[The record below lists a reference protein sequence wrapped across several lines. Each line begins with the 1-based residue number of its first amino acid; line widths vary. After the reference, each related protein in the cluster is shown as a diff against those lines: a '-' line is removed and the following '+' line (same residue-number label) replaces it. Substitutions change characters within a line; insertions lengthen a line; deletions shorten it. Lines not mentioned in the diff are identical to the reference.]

1 MESSGECTSPY
12 TDASPSFLAMLQE
25 VEPRVARR
33 RLSQARHR
41 AKLAGLFNHL
51 RDTVCPQE
59 DTLFSKWQVLR
70 KAKNYILDLERKLE
84 NLLKLKEAY
93 HLEDGHPSN
102 LEEVKEQ
109 YINYYKEHWYS
120 MTINTDV
127 LNTGIISSSS
137 AHHSEEGRVTFALGG
152 GFICAS
158 EEDIE
163 DSEKN
168 KKLLTIAFGSV
179 CKQEAALND
188 RRLLLNTSFAILN
201 KEKGAPGQRVG
212 FRDTNA
218 VLEAFVVEVGR
229 GEMPRSHRKPGVPQE
244 QHVEGFGSGGQEV
257 NSRCL
262 YPRTWQQCHKKSN
275 DLTQVVKVIYSS
287 ALPVRMQ
294 QHYQTNSGPH
304 HKTSKNI
311 PDDLAS
317 ANLPGKT
324 RVALWQWLR
333 EYRGL
338 PAESDLKP
346 VCSQS
351 PVKSSAD
358 LIEFEGYLN
367 FYKETVDLLVENRI
381 VSMEQITL
389 PIVSK
394 AVSHLWQD
402 MSGEKKA
409 AIFKKCSQR
418 VCLSPGEQITLQIPL
433 QMDCTLRDRALD
445 SQGASGSSE
454 SNHDEMLFED
464 AFDLASGFLVKPEL
478 NMLTGIKRESSS
490 IFTHCSSENPEET
503 CMLYKQIIN
512 FVMARSGTVTH
523 HSQDEEACK

>member
-1 MESSGECTSPY
+1 MESSGDCTSPY
-12 TDASPSFLAMLQE
+12 TDASSSFLAMLQE

-51 RDTVCPQE
+51 RDTVCPQSKR
-59 DTLFSKWQVLR
+59 TKRTTSKWQVLR

-102 LEEVKEQ
+102 LEEIKEQ
-109 YINYYKEHWYS
+109 YINYYKEH
-120 MTINTDV
+120 
-127 LNTGIISSSS
+127 
-137 AHHSEEGRVTFALGG
+137 
-152 GFICAS
+152 C
-158 EEDIE
+158 
-163 DSEKN
+163 
-168 KKLLTIAFGSV
+168 
-179 CKQEAALND
+179 
-188 RRLLLNTSFAILN
+188 
-201 KEKGAPGQRVG
+201 
-212 FRDTNA
+212 
-218 VLEAFVVEVGR
+218 
-229 GEMPRSHRKPGVPQE
+229 
-244 QHVEGFGSGGQEV
+244 
-257 NSRCL
+257 
-262 YPRTWQQCHKKSN
+262 
-275 DLTQVVKVIYSS
+275 
-287 ALPVRMQ
+287 
-294 QHYQTNSGPH
+294 
-304 HKTSKNI
+304 
-311 PDDLAS
+311 DLAS
-317 ANLPGKT
+317 ASLPGKT
-324 RVALWQWLR
+324 RMALWQWLR
-333 EYRGL
+333 EYRGH

-394 AVSHLWQD
+394 AISHLWQE
-402 MSGEKKA
+402 MSGEKKE

-418 VCLSPGEQITLQIPL
+418 VCLSPGEQITLQIPM
-433 QMDCTLRDRALD
+433 QMDCSVRDRALD

-478 NMLTGIKRESSS
+478 NTRTGIKRESSS

-503 CMLYKQIIN
+503 CILYKQIIN
-512 FVMARSGTVTH
+512 FVMARPGTVAH
-523 HSQDEEACK
+523 HSQESSPNVDDETVLLRCTETFDDDL

>member
-51 RDTVCPQE
+51 RDTVCPQSKR
-59 DTLFSKWQVLR
+59 TKRTTSKWQVLR

-109 YINYYKEHWYS
+109 YISYYKEHWYS
-120 MTINTDV
+120 MKINK
-127 LNTGIISSSS
+127 SM
-137 AHHSEEGRVTFALGG
+137 
-152 GFICAS
+152 
-158 EEDIE
+158 DIVYM
-163 DSEKN
+163 DIQK
-168 KKLLTIAFGSV
+168 AFDKV
-179 CKQEAALND
+179 PHK
-188 RRLLLNTSFAILN
+188 RL
-201 KEKGAPGQRVG
+201 
-212 FRDTNA
+212 
-218 VLEAFVVEVGR
+218 
-229 GEMPRSHRKPGVPQE
+229 
-244 QHVEGFGSGGQEV
+244 
-257 NSRCL
+257 
-262 YPRTWQQCHKKSN
+262 
-275 DLTQVVKVIYSS
+275 
-287 ALPVRMQ
+287 
-294 QHYQTNSGPH
+294 
-304 HKTSKNI
+304 
-311 PDDLAS
+311 DLAS

-333 EYRGL
+333 EYRGH
-338 PAESDLKP
+338 PAESDVKP

-358 LIEFEGYLN
+358 LIEFEGYLH

-394 AVSHLWQD
+394 AISHLWQD

-433 QMDCTLRDRALD
+433 QMDCTVRDRALD

-478 NMLTGIKRESSS
+478 NPLTGIKRES
-490 IFTHCSSENPEET
+490 
-503 CMLYKQIIN
+503 
-512 FVMARSGTVTH
+512 R
-523 HSQDEEACK
+523 

>member
-51 RDTVCPQE
+51 RDTVCPQSKR
-59 DTLFSKWQVLR
+59 TKRTTSKWQVLR

-84 NLLKLKEAY
+84 TLLKLKEAY

-102 LEEVKEQ
+102 LEEIKEQ
-109 YINYYKEHWYS
+109 YINYYKEH
-120 MTINTDV
+120 
-127 LNTGIISSSS
+127 
-137 AHHSEEGRVTFALGG
+137 
-152 GFICAS
+152 C
-158 EEDIE
+158 
-163 DSEKN
+163 
-168 KKLLTIAFGSV
+168 
-179 CKQEAALND
+179 
-188 RRLLLNTSFAILN
+188 
-201 KEKGAPGQRVG
+201 
-212 FRDTNA
+212 
-218 VLEAFVVEVGR
+218 
-229 GEMPRSHRKPGVPQE
+229 
-244 QHVEGFGSGGQEV
+244 
-257 NSRCL
+257 
-262 YPRTWQQCHKKSN
+262 
-275 DLTQVVKVIYSS
+275 
-287 ALPVRMQ
+287 
-294 QHYQTNSGPH
+294 
-304 HKTSKNI
+304 
-311 PDDLAS
+311 DLAS

-324 RVALWQWLR
+324 RMALWQWLR
-333 EYRGL
+333 EYRCHA
-338 PAESDLKP
+338 AESDLKP

-394 AVSHLWQD
+394 AISHLWQE

-418 VCLSPGEQITLQIPL
+418 VCLSPGEQVTLQIPL
-433 QMDCTLRDRALD
+433 QMDCTVRDRALD

-464 AFDLASGFLVKPEL
+464 AFDLASGFLAKPEL
-478 NMLTGIKRESSS
+478 NTRTGMKRES
-490 IFTHCSSENPEET
+490 
-503 CMLYKQIIN
+503 
-512 FVMARSGTVTH
+512 R
-523 HSQDEEACK
+523 

>member
-51 RDTVCPQE
+51 RDTVCPQSKR
-59 DTLFSKWQVLR
+59 TKRTTSKWQVLR
-70 KAKNYILDLERKLE
+70 KTKNYILDLERKLE
-84 NLLKLKEAY
+84 TLLKLKEAY

-109 YINYYKEHWYS
+109 YISYYKEHWS
-120 MTINTDV
+120 RWNTIVRSTPQQ
-127 LNTGIISSSS
+127 L
-137 AHHSEEGRVTFALGG
+137 E
-152 GFICAS
+152 
-158 EEDIE
+158 
-163 DSEKN
+163 
-168 KKLLTIAFGSV
+168 
-179 CKQEAALND
+179 
-188 RRLLLNTSFAILN
+188 N
-201 KEKGAPGQRVG
+201 KE
-212 FRDTNA
+212 TCI
-218 VLEAFVVEVGR
+218 
-229 GEMPRSHRKPGVPQE
+229 S
-244 QHVEGFGSGGQEV
+244 
-257 NSRCL
+257 C
-262 YPRTWQQCHKKSN
+262 
-275 DLTQVVKVIYSS
+275 
-287 ALPVRMQ
+287 
-294 QHYQTNSGPH
+294 
-304 HKTSKNI
+304 
-311 PDDLAS
+311 DLAS

-324 RVALWQWLR
+324 RMALWQWLR
-333 EYRGL
+333 EYRGH

-346 VCSQS
+346 VYSQS

-394 AVSHLWQD
+394 AISHLWQN
-402 MSGEKKA
+402 MSGEKKTD
-409 AIFKKCSQR
+409 IFKKCSQR
-418 VCLSPGEQITLQIPL
+418 VCLSPEEQITLPIPL
-433 QMDCTLRDRALD
+433 QMDCTVRDRALD

-478 NMLTGIKRESSS
+478 NAQTGIKWESSS
-490 IFTHCSSENPEET
+490 IFTHCSSENLEET
-503 CMLYKQIIN
+503 CILYKQIIN

-523 HSQDEEACK
+523 HSQIDSHQISISQPEGEATTKEHGTVLKRTGRVFLAVDGAYPAGDDGHPGRAAKLS

>member
-51 RDTVCPQE
+51 RDTVCPQSKR
-59 DTLFSKWQVLR
+59 TTSKWQVLR
-70 KAKNYILDLERKLE
+70 KAKNYILDSERKLE

-102 LEEVKEQ
+102 LEEIKEQ
-109 YINYYKEHWYS
+109 YINYYKEH
-120 MTINTDV
+120 
-127 LNTGIISSSS
+127 
-137 AHHSEEGRVTFALGG
+137 
-152 GFICAS
+152 C
-158 EEDIE
+158 
-163 DSEKN
+163 
-168 KKLLTIAFGSV
+168 
-179 CKQEAALND
+179 
-188 RRLLLNTSFAILN
+188 
-201 KEKGAPGQRVG
+201 
-212 FRDTNA
+212 
-218 VLEAFVVEVGR
+218 
-229 GEMPRSHRKPGVPQE
+229 
-244 QHVEGFGSGGQEV
+244 
-257 NSRCL
+257 
-262 YPRTWQQCHKKSN
+262 
-275 DLTQVVKVIYSS
+275 
-287 ALPVRMQ
+287 
-294 QHYQTNSGPH
+294 
-304 HKTSKNI
+304 
-311 PDDLAS
+311 DLAS

-324 RVALWQWLR
+324 RMALWQWLR
-333 EYRGL
+333 EYRGH

-346 VCSQS
+346 VCPQS

-381 VSMEQITL
+381 VSMDQITL

-394 AVSHLWQD
+394 AISHLWQE

-418 VCLSPGEQITLQIPL
+418 VCLSPGEQITLQIPM
-433 QMDCTLRDRALD
+433 QMDCTMRDRALD

-464 AFDLASGFLVKPEL
+464 AFDLASGFLVKPDL
-478 NMLTGIKRESSS
+478 NTRTGIKLESRS
-490 IFTHCSSENPEET
+490 ILGST
-503 CMLYKQIIN
+503 
-512 FVMARSGTVTH
+512 
-523 HSQDEEACK
+523 ACNGEHEHRLQGM